1 MAQPSLSTFLTRFP
15 EFACVE
21 HSLIIAILA
30 EAPIFVDLKWG
41 EYEELGAMLYTAHE
55 LTMQGQGSTA
65 AARKIKSGGVTQITS
80 GSHKVQ
86 YSDHAGAMVGWEATP
101 YGARFRDL
109 ANRIGAI
116 MVSVL

>member
-1 MAQPSLSTFLTRFP
+1 MAQPSLSSFLARFS

-21 HSLIIAILA
+21 HSLIVAVLA
-30 EAPIFVDLKWG
+30 EAPLFVDLKWG

-55 LTMQGQGSTA
+55 LTLQGQGTSP
-65 AARKIKSGGVTQITS
+65 AARKIKSQGVTQITS

-86 YSDHAGAMVGWEATP
+86 YETSAGAMVGYEATP
-101 YGARFRDL
+101 YGDRFKTL
-109 ANRIGAI
+109 AHRIGAK